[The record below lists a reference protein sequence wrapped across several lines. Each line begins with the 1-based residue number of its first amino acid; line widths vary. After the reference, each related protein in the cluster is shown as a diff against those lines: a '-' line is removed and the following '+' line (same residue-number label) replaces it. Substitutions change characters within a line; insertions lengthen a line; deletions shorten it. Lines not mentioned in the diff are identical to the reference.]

1 MNMHGLLSNEQAAC
15 CGRRSQ
21 GKPSLPS
28 GLALDPW
35 WSVSVRANAPRP
47 VHTRQVNADAHG
59 HLGALN

>member
-35 WSVSVRANAPRP
+35 WSVSVRANP
-47 VHTRQVNADAHG
+47 VHTGQVNADPHG